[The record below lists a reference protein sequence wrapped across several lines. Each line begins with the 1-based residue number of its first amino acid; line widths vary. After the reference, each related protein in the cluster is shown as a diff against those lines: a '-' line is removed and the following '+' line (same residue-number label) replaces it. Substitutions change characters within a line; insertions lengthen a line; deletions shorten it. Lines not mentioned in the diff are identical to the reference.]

1 MDDLAGT
8 SRTGPTM
15 KILVNG
21 YHKPNG
27 SYEWWLVLKLY
38 ELLNAQ
44 WMAEIQQW
52 EQTASSVEE
61 TNNPEPGAENP
72 KARSGLNAMGR
83 YWYCG
88 GFARSS

>member
-1 MDDLAGT
+1 
-8 SRTGPTM
+8 
-15 KILVNG
+15 
-21 YHKPNG
+21 
-27 SYEWWLVLKLY
+27 
-38 ELLNAQ
+38 
-44 WMAEIQQW
+44 MAEIQQW

-88 GFARSS
+88 GFASSS